1 MASPHAALSALMPR
15 LRVLVTT
22 GFMAAV
28 ANERDDLVLLRCLAH
43 PLALDEG
50 GDQGYGKGTQNQVIN
65 CTGLIISQRSL
76 AVLPSLASNAELVC
90 GLLAQQS
97 EVRSAW
103 LAIVAARCQE
113 AGQMSDPQP
122 LLDLVSGLQSA
133 ASWVHAAMP
142 SAALVASPYAP
153 LERELFGFSFEQ
165 AAATPALVRILAVA
179 AQLAQ
184 FDDAL
189 PALPLVDRSGSQT
202 QQNWCKSRLLALP
215 VTADQAPSIA
225 DEVLL
230 HGRFATPAVD
240 ASSSMSWVLTHPWPL
255 LLAMLV
261 FAQDAW
267 KAENRGGL
275 LLELPVGQNAFSP
288 TEIGVTVVGIEG
300 DEIRC
305 GTLADL
311 LLKTLATLGVA
322 CFPGMPTSAELNSQ
336 LSALVGLLLSR
347 QVWRFQDGASGQLG
361 QYHIHPLFADESYRL
376 PGSKVFNRTGKM
388 LWQAMRLSA
397 EALYQ
402 ENKSAHQL
410 HFSREA
416 VTRAK
421 DPVREEAI
429 HEHN

>member
-1 MASPHAALSALMPR
+1 MASPFSTQIAR
-15 LRVLVTT
+15 LRRLLTS
-22 GFMAAV
+22 GFLADAEV
-28 ANERDDLVLLRCLAH
+28 ALPGLQCLAH
-43 PLALDEG
+43 AVAEDST
-50 GDQGYGKGTQNQVIN
+50 QTKGWV
-65 CTGLIISQRSL
+65 ISQRL
-76 AVLPSLASNAELVC
+76 LVARPQLASDEEMVSA
-90 GLLAQQS
+90 LLALHA

-103 LAIVAARCQE
+103 LTIAAARCKE
-113 AGQMSDPQP
+113 AGQMSDPEP
-122 LLDLVSGLQSA
+122 LLDLVNGLQRA
-133 ASWVHAAMP
+133 ASWVHAALP
-142 SAALVASPYAP
+142 SAALAASPYAP
-153 LERELFGFSFEQ
+153 LERELLGFSFEQ
-165 AAATPALVRILAVA
+165 AAATPALIRILAVA

-189 PALPLVDRSGSQT
+189 PALPLVNRSGSQT
-202 QQNWCKSRLLALP
+202 QRNWCKGRLLALP
-215 VTADQAPSIA
+215 VTADQASSIA
-225 DEVLL
+225 DDVLL
-230 HGRFATPAVD
+230 HGQFATSAVD
-240 ASSSMSWVLTHPWPL
+240 ASSTMSWVLTHPWPL

-275 LLELPVGQNAFSP
+275 LLELPAGQNAFSP

-305 GTLADL
+305 GSLADL

-322 CFPGMPTSAELNSQ
+322 CFPTMPTSAELNSQ
-336 LSALVGLLLSR
+336 LSPLMGLLLSR

-376 PGSKVFNRTGKM
+376 PGSKVFNRTGKL
-388 LWQAMRLSA
+388 LWQALRVSA

-402 ENKSAHQL
+402 DNKSAHQ
-410 HFSREA
+410 HYFNREA

-429 HEHN
+429 HGHN